1 MQGREDGELMSKSS
15 LTYNKDFTEKFERQ
29 LKKLRDK
36 IRIKRINEKVLEILG
51 APYRNIDF
59 GSGHWR
65 GKRKERVGD
74 DRIFFAIC
82 EQCRRE
88 RHQRYNNC
96 ESCDTKPDNSI
107 RFFEIVDS
115 HKYNEGSRR

>member
-1 MQGREDGELMSKSS
+1 MSRSS
-15 LTYNKDFTEKFERQ
+15 QAYNIDFTEKFEKQ

-36 IRIKRINEKVLEILG
+36 IRIKRINEKVIEISS

-59 GSGHWR
+59 GVGYWR

-74 DRIFFAIC
+74 DRIFFAVC

-88 RHQRYNNC
+88 GHQSYNNC
-96 ESCDTKPDNSI
+96 ESCHTKPNNTI

-115 HKYNEGSRR
+115 HKYNEGPRR